1 MTKLT
6 PSMRL
11 KVKRDTFFLPYS
23 SSSVYFRNNTSS
35 FRIEGNTIDKWIEKL
50 MPMFNGEYTL
60 GNLTEGLTDPYR
72 ERVYEIAEA
81 LYRNGF
87 VQDVSQDLPHQLQ
100 SHVMKQYASQ
110 IGFLEN
116 FGSSGA
122 YRFQTYRQS
131 KVLVVGS
138 GPFLVSLVSAL
149 LESGLPKFHVL
160 ITDQVSTN
168 RKRLLEHVVHARQT
182 DPEVMVSELTL
193 QKDAMGSWREIIQE
207 FHYVLFVSQEGDVE
221 ELRTLNEICKK
232 EKKGF
237 LPAICLERMG
247 MAGPLVRPESNGCW
261 ESAWR
266 RLHESALYKEEQ
278 SLANFSQIAGA
289 MLANVIVFELFKEI
303 TRIGELEK
311 ENYQFFL
318 LNFDTLEG
326 NWHSFI
332 PHPLV
337 TRLAEAKWIH
347 DLDLRIKEGVSSGDV
362 DKLFLLFNH
371 LTSPETG
378 ILHTWEEGDLKQLPL
393 SQCRVQAVNL
403 LSEGPATLLP
413 DIVCAGLTHVEA
425 RREAG
430 LTGIEFYVSQTLN
443 HLYRTL
449 PHQEVDESI
458 IEKKD
463 FIGVGMGESLAES
476 VCRGLQK
483 CLVEELSE
491 KNVEKKHYVSRVELK
506 SLEDKRCQFY
516 MQVLTRLNGA
526 PIIGIG
532 EKVSGFPVVWIG
544 TNNRWYSG
552 IDLTIT
558 KALENALQHAIM
570 KRENKGEF
578 RTTHTLE
585 VSSVL
590 LKETIPLSL
599 EIPSYEDMT
608 HPEILNSALKVLER
622 NNKRILVYELEV
634 EPFWKKELVELHGV
648 LLKKEEST

>member
-23 SSSVYFRNNTSS
+23 NSVYFRNNTSS
-35 FRIEGNTIDKWIEKL
+35 FRMEGNTIDKWVEKL
-50 MPMFNGEYTL
+50 IPMFNGEYTL
-60 GNLTEGLTDPYR
+60 GNLTEGLSDPYR
-72 ERVYEIAEA
+72 ERVYEIAET

-87 VQDVSQDLPHQLQ
+87 VRDVSQDLPHQLQ
-100 SHVMKQYASQ
+100 SDVIKKYASQ
-110 IGFLEN
+110 IEFLEN
-116 FGSSGA
+116 FGDSAA
-122 YRFQTYRQS
+122 YRFQAYRQS
-131 KVLVVGS
+131 NVLVVGS

-168 RKRLLEHVVHARQT
+168 KKRLSEHIAHARQT
-182 DPEVMVSELTL
+182 DPEVMVKVLTL
-193 QKDAMGSWREIIQE
+193 QNDGMSTWREIVQE
-207 FHYVLFVSQEGDVE
+207 FHFILYVSQEGDVE
-221 ELRTLNEICKK
+221 ELRALNEVCRR

-237 LPAICLERMG
+237 LPAICLEQMG
-247 MAGPLVRPESNGCW
+247 MAGPLVRPDSRGCW

-266 RLHESALYKEEQ
+266 RIHESALHKDQ
-278 SLANFSQIAGA
+278 PLSNFSQIAGA

-303 TRIGELEK
+303 TRKTELDK
-311 ENYQFFL
+311 EDNQFFL
-318 LNFDTLEG
+318 LNLDTLEG

-337 TRLAEAKWIH
+337 TGFSEAKRIQN
-347 DLDLRIKEGVSSGDV
+347 LDLRINAAPSSGDV

-371 LTSPETG
+371 LTSQETG
-378 ILHTWEEGDLKQLPL
+378 ILHIWEEGDLKQLPL
-393 SQCRVQAVNL
+393 SQCRVQAVNP
-403 LSEGPATLLP
+403 LSEGPAKLLP

-430 LTGIEFYVSQTLN
+430 LMGIEAYASK
-443 HLYRTL
+443 TL
-449 PHQEVDESI
+449 PGRIV
-458 IEKKD
+458 EKNE
-463 FIGVGMGESLAES
+463 FIGIGMGESLAES

-491 KNVEKKHYVSRVELK
+491 INVEQKHAVSTVELK

-516 MQVLTRLNGA
+516 LQVLTRLNEA
-526 PIIGIG
+526 PIIGLG

-544 TNNRWYSG
+544 ANNRWYSG
-552 IDLTIT
+552 VGLSLT

-570 KRENKGEF
+570 KIENKGDF
-578 RTTHTLE
+578 RTTHSLE

-590 LKETIPLSL
+590 LEKTAPRSL
-599 EIPSYEDMT
+599 EIPSGEEIT
-608 HPEILNSALKVLER
+608 HSEILNSALQVLER
-622 NNKRILVYELEV
+622 NNKQILVFDLEI
-634 EPFWKKELVELHGV
+634 EPFWKKELVELSCV